1 MSLQEQKH
9 LSRQIQETKKHLR
22 LFNQLFTSSS
32 IEEFLLFLYKATN
45 RRFKLR
51 SLVLCWHSG
60 HFGPRQYVCDLKGVY
75 KKNANYNRSDEHVK
89 YEIKVKDQEDSQ
101 FLADS
106 LGRPVQS
113 ILSIPICTSQYSVD
127 KPVYI
132 FVEFFAKD
140 SEKIL
145 YFYQSI
151 LPLVTK
157 CLDYLLLQDHLKTG
171 VALWTSTFNELKEPL
186 VVFDE
191 KSEVSNANK
200 VFDIIFDQKDQM
212 SLNQKNIQKEDRVFE
227 RHSYPVH
234 IKDVKYNICHYVDI
248 SESLNLRNQMIQ
260 NIKMSALGEL
270 GESVAHQLSNPLTGV
285 LSMAQLLLNSGRLK
299 KETQKDIQ
307 TIAAAV
313 SRSQEIISNLLDF
326 SRANSQLD
334 VCNLNEIVQKTVPLL
349 KSVIRLSEFQLEL
362 FEKPVLVKTQSC
374 LLQQV
379 IFNLVKNACQA
390 VSDLTDSVRQQ
401 VKVCVYR
408 KGDQAI
414 LCVEDSGRGIKAADY
429 ENVFKPFFTTKSRT
443 QGTGL
448 GLSMSRNIVESFKGS
463 LKVGRSPL
471 GGACFTMSLPLEC

>member
-9 LSRQIQETKKHLR
+9 LDRQIQETKNHLR

-60 HFGPRQYVCDLKGVY
+60 HFGPSQYVCHSKGIY
-75 KKNANYNRSDEHVK
+75 KKSSDYNWPDEPVK
-89 YEIKVKDQEDSQ
+89 YRIKVKDRRDSQ

-113 ILSIPICTSQYSVD
+113 ILSVPVCTNQYSIK

-140 SEKIL
+140 SEKIRC
-145 YFYQSI
+145 FYQSV
-151 LPLVTK
+151 LPLVRQ
-157 CLDYLLLQDHLKTG
+157 CLDHLLLQDHLETG

-186 VVFDE
+186 AVFDE
-191 KSEVSNANK
+191 KNEVSNANK
-200 VFDIIFDQKDQM
+200 VFDIMFGQMDQI
-212 SLNQKNIQKEDRVFE
+212 SLNQKNLHKKGRVFE

-234 IKDVKYNICHYVDI
+234 IKDTQYNVCHYVDI

-285 LSMAQLLLNSGRLK
+285 LNSGRLK

-307 TIAAAV
+307 AIAAAV

-326 SRANSQLD
+326 SRADSQLNI
-334 VCNLNEIVQKTVPLL
+334 CNLNEIVQKTVPLL
-349 KSVIRLSEFQLEL
+349 KSVIRLSDFQLEL

-390 VSDLTDSVRQQ
+390 VSGLTDSVRQQ
-401 VKVCVYR
+401 VKVCVYK
-408 KGDQAI
+408 KGDQAV
-414 LCVEDSGRGIKAADY
+414 LCVEDSGRGIKPADY

-463 LKVGRSPL
+463 LKVGRSSL
-471 GGACFTMSLPLEC
+471 GGACFTMFLPLEC